1 MAVAV
6 KKRRAKPESLR
17 AALDKRKVALVM
29 RTCDAERQGY
39 GGFQYPKRGAVSAPD
54 WKQNNECGQ
63 GLHGWLWGEGDGAL
77 GDWSAEAVWLVLE
90 VVSTSIVSL
99 GGKVK
104 FPGGTVVHCG
114 NRDTASRFLVA
125 RGGDPTKVIGYTATA
140 GDGGTAT
147 AGVRGTATAGYGGT
161 VEIRWWDTAAAR
173 ARTAVGYIGEGLKP
187 GSKYMLDAARQFV
200 EVDPAPPAT
209 ADAPASMQAV
219 TA

>member
-140 GDGGTAT
+140 GDGGT
-147 AGVRGTATAGYGGT
+147 